1 MKESLIKSV
10 VSTLLV
16 TILVIWM
23 KIDHRVD
30 NPLDSIKVGRTLQT
44 AEGATPITR
53 AEYASSCIINGTDLG
68 LVPGFNSEFTTL
80 NAYIKSLDYYEDKFN
95 ADITKVIVNDESP
108 AKLIGKV
115 FGGYI
120 LIAIFAI
127 ITFISYFV
135 CIGCCFKQCC
145 CCHSDK
151 KQEGWGTFKGISFI
165 LAVAGLAGIIVA
177 CAIGWT
183 YAREIPEELDVLDCT
198 MMKFYLNFRQ
208 GEEKTQVPKWV
219 GLDRLIT
226 SFTNIETA
234 LDRVFAQS
242 QGNVFQT
249 GVGIVFDTNRVEANK
264 NSYYALLDRKWTE
277 NAGGLTRSPNPNVQG
292 TATPVLIS
300 NFGPASNQGSSL
312 NMLRNEY
319 ELLITNTTEVLR
331 SFRQTTPNMNSNIS
345 TGKAIFRYVTDNLRP
360 FDAELKK
367 FDDDYISFFRARVSF
382 FLLRKMM
389 NLKLLKMPF

>member
-1 MKESLIKSV
+1 MKESLIKSI

-16 TILVIWM
+16 TILVVWM

-30 NPLDSIKVGRTLQT
+30 NPLESIKVNRNMQVAT
-44 AEGATPITR
+44 GATPITR
-53 AEYASSCIINGTDLG
+53 AEYASSCIVNGTDLG

-80 NAYIKSLDYYEDKFN
+80 NAYIKSLDYYDDKFN
-95 ADITKVIVNDESP
+95 ADISRVIINDDSP

-135 CIGCCFKQCC
+135 CIGCCVKQCC
-145 CCHSDK
+145 CCSSDK

-165 LAVAGLAGIIVA
+165 LTIAGLCGIIVA

-183 YAREIPEELDVLDCT
+183 YAREIPKELDVLDCT

-226 SFTNIETA
+226 SFSNIETA
-234 LDRVFAQS
+234 LDLVFSRSA
-242 QGNVFQT
+242 GNVFQT

-264 NSYYALLDRKWTE
+264 NSYFTLLDRKWTE

-292 TATPVLIS
+292 TSTPVLIS
-300 NFGPASNQGSSL
+300 NFGPASNPGSSL

-319 ELLITNTTEVLR
+319 DLLITNTTGVLR
-331 SFRQTTPNMNSNIS
+331 SFRETAPNLNNNIS
-345 TGKAIFRYVTDNLRP
+345 TGKAIFRYVTDSLRP
-360 FDAELKK
+360 FNNELLK
-367 FDDDYISFFRARVSF
+367 FDEDYISFFRARVS
-382 FLLRKMM
+382 
-389 NLKLLKMPF
+389 